1 MDLRYGKGSITISTP
16 PGFLGVLLP
25 STKTVSPVDV
35 LLRESFSNPIGQ
47 LGLKQTIRKN
57 KPGDVIIIVSDMTRK
72 IANYEKILGFLAS
85 ELVDAGI
92 DEKNIE
98 FIVALGTH
106 RRHTSEE
113 NKHVYGKLLDDFRF
127 TQHDC
132 HGDIVS
138 IGRTSTGIDV
148 RVNRRAREADFVVAT
163 GRVDFHYMAGYSG
176 GRKAV
181 LPGIAA
187 YETIRNNHKKLVR
200 RGVWIGQTNGNIIA
214 QEMAEAADLLGID
227 CTLNVVETPEG
238 DTARIFTG
246 HHVRVFQEAADYL
259 SSMRKIRIEEPADCV
274 IVSAGG
280 YPNDKDFYHTH
291 KSINLA
297 ISALKEKGSIILIGQ
312 CEEGFGN
319 DKFMQLMLENKIDAL
334 LSYPEDKIEVGGHR
348 AFLTAK
354 ILQDHNVYAL
364 TDLDSDMLQR
374 IHFKPIR
381 DIDQGI
387 AAIKKE
393 HGTILKTFI
402 VPNGKAILPL
412 LNGKMASSG
421 HLGG

>member
-1 MDLRYGKGSITISTP
+1 MDLRYGKGSIRIETP
-16 PGFLGVLLP
+16 PGLLGVLLP
-25 STKTVSPVDV
+25 NTKTVSPVDV
-35 LLRESFSNPIGQ
+35 LLKEGFMNPLGQ
-47 LGLKQTIRKN
+47 SGLKQTIRKN
-57 KPGDVIIIVSDMTRK
+57 KPGDVVIIVSDMTRK
-72 IANYEKILGFLAS
+72 IANYEKILRFLVG
-85 ELVDAGI
+85 ELVDAGV

-106 RRHTSEE
+106 RKHTPEE
-113 NKHVYGKLLDDFRF
+113 NRSVYGELLDDFNF

-132 HGDIVS
+132 HGDIIS
-138 IGRTSTGIDV
+138 IGRASTGLDV

-176 GRKAV
+176 GRKSV

-187 YETIRNNHKKLVR
+187 YETIRDNHKKLVR
-200 RGVWIGQTNGNIIA
+200 RGVWIGQTEGNIIA
-214 QEMAEAADLLGID
+214 QEMVEAAELLGID
-227 CTLNVVETPEG
+227 YLLNVVETSEG

-246 HHVRVFQEAADYL
+246 HHIYAFQGAVDYF
-259 SSMRKIRIEEPADCV
+259 SSMRQIRIREPADCV

-297 ISALKEKGSIILIGQ
+297 MSALNEKGSIILVGK

-319 DKFMQLMLENKIDAL
+319 DKFMQLMLENNIDAL
-334 LSYPEDKIEVGGHR
+334 LHYPEGNIDVGGHR

-354 ILQDHNVYAL
+354 ILRDHKVYTL
-364 TDLDSDMLQR
+364 TDLDADMLQR
-374 IHFKPIR
+374 IHFMPIQN
-381 DIDQGI
+381 IDQGI

-393 HGTILKTFI
+393 HGAGVKTFV
-402 VPNGKAILPL
+402 VPNGKAVLPL
-412 LNGKMASSG
+412 FNGRMASSG
-421 HLGG
+421 RLGG